1 MDEISEGR
9 RESEAAGLAKRAR
22 GATRNVLRGARTAFN
37 YPFGKLKPLLPRGLF
52 PRSLLIIVTPVVLL
66 QLTVTI
72 IFFERHYQLVTRR
85 LSAGVAGEIA
95 MLLSLYE
102 ANPTPETIARLH
114 PIVLKD
120 FTMDT
125 WFEPGGTLPQPKPSG
140 FFDILD
146 GIIQEQL
153 SQQITEKFWFDTRSP
168 TSFVDIRIA
177 LDKGVLHILARRSQ
191 MLATNWHIFL
201 VWMVLSSLIILA
213 IAVAFLRNQVRPILR
228 LARAAEAFGR
238 GRDVPDF
245 RPAGALEV
253 RAAARALIDMRNRL
267 SRYVDQRTDMLAG
280 ISHDMRTPLTRMRLQ
295 LAMLEPSPD
304 IDAMRADLA
313 EMEHMLEE
321 YLAFARGEGSESVA
335 PSDIVALIE
344 EIAANSERRGGT
356 LETIIE
362 PEARALLRA
371 VPVRRRALRRCITN
385 ILDNAQT
392 YGRKV
397 RLTLRATQRYFEV
410 SIEDDGPGIPA
421 DKYEEAFKPFRRLD
435 AGLRSGAPGSGLGL
449 AISRD
454 LARSHGGDIH
464 LAKSTLGGL
473 KASIR
478 LPI

>member
-1 MDEISEGR
+1 MAEISDR
-9 RESEAAGLAKRAR
+9 RPKQPPRFAKRAGGAAR
-22 GATRNVLRGARTAFN
+22 GVLRGARDAFN

-52 PRSLLIIVTPVVLL
+52 SRSLLIIVMPVVLL
-66 QLTVTI
+66 QLTVTYM
-72 IFFERHYQLVTRR
+72 FFEKHYQLVTRR
-85 LSAGVAGEIA
+85 LSAGVAGDIA
-95 MLLSLYE
+95 MVLSLYE
-102 ANPTPETIARLH
+102 ADPSPRTIERLH
-114 PIVLKD
+114 QGVSRTLALDIS
-120 FTMDT
+120 
-125 WFEPGGTLPQPKPSG
+125 FEPGGKLPAPKAHG
-140 FFDILD
+140 LFDVLD
-146 GIIQEQL
+146 SIIDEQL
-153 SQQITEKFWFDTRSP
+153 AQQITRKYWFDASP
-168 TSFVDIRIA
+168 GKSFADIRIA
-177 LDKGVLHILARRSQ
+177 LDQGVLHVLVRRSQ

-201 VWMVLSSLIILA
+201 VWMVLSSILILA

-304 IDAMRADLA
+304 IDAMRADLT
-313 EMEHMLEE
+313 EMEHMLDE

-335 PSDIVALIE
+335 PCNIVELIQ
-344 EIAANSERRGGT
+344 EIAANSQRSGASVEA
-356 LETIIE
+356 IIE
-362 PEARALLRA
+362 PEARARLRS
-371 VPVRRRALRRCITN
+371 VPVRRGALRRCITN

-397 RLTLRATQRYFEV
+397 RLTLRAAQRYFEIA
-410 SIEDDGPGIPA
+410 IEDDGPGILPE
-421 DKYEEAFKPFRRLD
+421 KYEEAFKPFRRLD
-435 AGLRSGAPGSGLGL
+435 AGLRSGASGSGLGL

-464 LAKSTLGGL
+464 LSKSTLGGL

>member
-1 MDEISEGR
+1 
-9 RESEAAGLAKRAR
+9 
-22 GATRNVLRGARTAFN
+22 
-37 YPFGKLKPLLPRGLF
+37 
-52 PRSLLIIVTPVVLL
+52 
-66 QLTVTI
+66 
-72 IFFERHYQLVTRR
+72 
-85 LSAGVAGEIA
+85 
-95 MLLSLYE
+95 
-102 ANPTPETIARLH
+102 
-114 PIVLKD
+114 
-120 FTMDT
+120 
-125 WFEPGGTLPQPKPSG
+125 
-140 FFDILD
+140 
-146 GIIQEQL
+146 
-153 SQQITEKFWFDTRSP
+153 
-168 TSFVDIRIA
+168 
-177 LDKGVLHILARRSQ
+177 
-191 MLATNWHIFL
+191 
-201 VWMVLSSLIILA
+201 
-213 IAVAFLRNQVRPILR
+213 
-228 LARAAEAFGR
+228 
-238 GRDVPDF
+238 
-245 RPAGALEV
+245 
-253 RAAARALIDMRNRL
+253 
-267 SRYVDQRTDMLAG
+267 
-280 ISHDMRTPLTRMRLQ
+280 
-295 LAMLEPSPD
+295 
-304 IDAMRADLA
+304 AMRADLA

-397 RLTLRATQRYFEV
+397 RLTLRAAQRYFEI